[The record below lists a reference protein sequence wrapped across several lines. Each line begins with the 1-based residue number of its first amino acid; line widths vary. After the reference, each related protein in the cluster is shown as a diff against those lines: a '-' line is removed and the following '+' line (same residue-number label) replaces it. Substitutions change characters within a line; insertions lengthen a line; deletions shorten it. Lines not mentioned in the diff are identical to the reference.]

1 MTAGPF
7 PTVGPFLTA
16 KLRALDGRL
25 QEVALRVVSPTRDED
40 AVHDLRVAL
49 RRTRTL
55 LEVGGCVFGRFHSNE
70 TRAALRNLQR
80 ATGALRD
87 EEVLLE
93 LVEGLHVD
101 GPNVPFWLKIRR
113 RNERRL
119 RRALVRMI
127 EAGELDGGRRLLDA
141 LLAFRVDPSQDRKL
155 SKFARRGVAE
165 ARREVEHRR
174 AARTDDVR
182 ALHRLRIAYKR
193 LRYVVE
199 TFAEA
204 LPDDLTALGPR
215 ASRLQNRLGA
225 VHDVD
230 VVVACVGRARS
241 LSPEA
246 RRGLLVVLKQVRD
259 VRMAAYA
266 REVAPLAYA
275 HDDPVH
281 ASGTDAL
288 LKTSTR

>member
-1 MTAGPF
+1 MTGGSL
-7 PTVGPFLTA
+7 PTVGPYLTTR
-16 KLRALDGRL
+16 LRALDGRL
-25 QEVALRVVSPTRDED
+25 QEVALRVVSSTRDED

-55 LEVGGCVFGRFHSNE
+55 LEVGGCVFGRFHSDE
-70 TRAALRNLQR
+70 VRAALRSLQR

-93 LVEGLHVD
+93 LVEGLHLAD
-101 GPNVPFWLKIRR
+101 PNVPLWLRVRR

-127 EAGELDGGRRLLDA
+127 EVGELDSGRRLLEA
-141 LLAFRVDPSQDRKL
+141 LLAFRVDPSRDRKL
-155 SKFARRGVAE
+155 AKFARRGVAE
-165 ARREVEHRR
+165 ARRGVERRR
-174 AARTDDVR
+174 ATRIDDAR

-199 TFAEA
+199 MFAEA
-204 LPDDLTALGPR
+204 LPNDLTALAPR

-241 LSPEA
+241 LSAEA
-246 RRGLLVVLKQVRD
+246 RRELLATLERVRGE
-259 VRMAAYA
+259 RMAAYA
-266 REVAPLAYA
+266 SEVAPLAYA

-281 ASGTDAL
+281 ASGTDSL
-288 LKTSTR
+288 RKTSTR